1 MMGIAEWGMEDLGS
15 INDIEYD
22 FQIKWLAT

>member
-1 MMGIAEWGMEDLGS
+1 MMGIAEWGMEELGS
-15 INDIEYD
+15 LNDIEYD